1 MPSRGFTDP
10 GTRRVS
16 VYDPDLQSVHHSNLW
31 RTCPLQEHLHDPS
44 LGVLLEESILSY
56 DAAPTT
62 GDWVLTQATAGT
74 AAMSTTVSGTLL
86 LNAGSTTATHGAQIQ
101 RVKSMFIPA
110 ASKHIWA
117 EFRVSF
123 TGISNLNVETFIGLA
138 EVDTSIIGSSAVSTA
153 NHIGFSSVTDDG
165 VLLFDCEKA
174 STGATGTGH
183 TIVSGEVVRL
193 GFYVN
198 GVTSAQAYVNGVAV
212 GSEIATTSVPIVALY
227 PSLVCQS
234 GGTDSPV
241 LALHGYR
248 IFQLR

>member
-10 GTRRVS
+10 GTRRIS
-16 VYDPDLQSVHHSNLW
+16 VYDPDLQSVHHSGLW
-31 RTCPLQEHLHDPS
+31 RTCPLQEYLHDPS
-44 LGVLLEESILSY
+44 LGVLLDEPILTY
-56 DAAPTT
+56 DPETT
-62 GDWVLTQATAGT
+62 NGDWVLTQATAGT
-74 AAMSTTVSGTLL
+74 AAMSTTVTGTLL

-101 RVKSMFIPA
+101 RVKSAFIPA
-110 ASKHIWA
+110 AGKHIWA

-123 TGISNLNVETFIGLA
+123 TGITNLNVETFVGLA
-138 EVDTSIIGSSAVSTA
+138 EIDTTIIGSSAVSTD

-165 VLLFDCEKA
+165 VLLFNSEKA
-174 STGATGTGH
+174 TAGATSAATTIASGTV
-183 TIVSGEVVRL
+183 IRL

-198 GVTSAQAYVNGVAV
+198 GVTSITPYVNGVET
-212 GSEIATTSVPIVALY
+212 GNTHATANIPIVALY